1 MQDKGEEGRDGWQE
15 RAGQREGK
23 RKKGKEK
30 GGAGK
35 LAPKHKNLTLPMWW
49 TIYRDV
55 LNSYP
60 MVIKA

>member
-1 MQDKGEEGRDGWQE
+1 MAGKGSGEGE
-15 RAGQREGK
+15 RKRE
-23 RKKGKEK
+23 KGKEK
-30 GGAGK
+30 GGAGE
-35 LAPKHKNLTLPMWW
+35 LAPKHKNLTPPMWW

>member
-1 MQDKGEEGRDGWQE
+1 MAGKGRE
-15 RAGQREGK
+15 RGKEAG
-23 RKKGKEK
+23 KGKERE
-30 GGAGK
+30 GAGE
-35 LAPKHKNLTLPMWW
+35 LAPKHKILTPPMWW

>member
-1 MQDKGEEGRDGWQE
+1 MAGKGRGEGE
-15 RAGQREGK
+15 RKREKGQ
-23 RKKGKEK
+23 EK
-30 GGAGK
+30 GGAGE
-35 LAPKHKNLTLPMWW
+35 LAPKHKNLTPPMWW

>member
-1 MQDKGEEGRDGWQE
+1 MAGERGKGRGKRGRK
-15 RAGQREGK
+15 REG
-23 RKKGKEK
+23 
-30 GGAGK
+30 AGE
-35 LAPKHKNLTLPMWW
+35 LAPKHKILTPPMWW

>member
-1 MQDKGEEGRDGWQE
+1 MAGERGKE
-15 RAGQREGK
+15 AG
-23 RKKGKEK
+23 KGKEK
-30 GGAGK
+30 GGEGAGQ
-35 LAPKHKNLTLPMWW
+35 LAPKHKILTLPMWW